1 MVMVVEA
8 WNLCDDCCSHHAG
21 YNCIVSYSGHRC
33 YYHYYY
39 DDDDDYYYYNYYY
52 NYYYYCTTIAISVVS
67 IIGIFR
73 IGTLSVMIIIC
84 STIIS
89 H

>member
-39 DDDDDYYYYNYYY
+39 DDDDDYYYYYY
-52 NYYYYCTTIAISVVS
+52 NYYYCTTIAISVVS